1 VHREGDKGHE
11 QQKGSVI
18 HQDDTMMKNELNAR
32 HTRLSCGDCGHGEVT
47 VDKAKETTL
56 SVRVLGGT

>member
-1 VHREGDKGHE
+1 
-11 QQKGSVI
+11 
-18 HQDDTMMKNELNAR
+18 MMKNELNAR

-56 SVRVLGGT
+56 SERVLRGT